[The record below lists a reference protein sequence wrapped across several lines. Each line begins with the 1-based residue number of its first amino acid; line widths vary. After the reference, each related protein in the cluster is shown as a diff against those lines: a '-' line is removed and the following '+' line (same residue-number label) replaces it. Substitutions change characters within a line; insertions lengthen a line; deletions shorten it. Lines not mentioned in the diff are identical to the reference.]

1 MGETGSVAQWY
12 RLTSLQP
19 PVLSK
24 AFLSSLLVLPSCRML
39 IVFGT
44 NPKMLSQWELAQLCA
59 ARPMSS
65 QHTHR
70 RCSAPCWTSAQ
81 LSQHWCKASPGRQS
95 LVFPKKG
102 HSPTPIPKH
111 NVRGNAVVRKCSV
124 GPVGCLIISPLTLK
138 LHRINLIAHTFKDTW
153 PKFSKPTWIHTS
165 TWLKIKWN
173 LCLKFSTAGCRKC
186 TRSLPSYHP
195 KNSLPG
201 ILGREK
207 QNRECYIEVLITF
220 LL

>member
-1 MGETGSVAQWY
+1 MEKATSNALLLNINAEATPAYGRDWFCCSVIQVNITPTPCA
-12 RLTSLQP
+12 
-19 PVLSK
+19 LSK

-59 ARPMSS
+59 AQPMSS

-124 GPVGCLIISPLTLK
+124 GPVGCLIISPLILK
-138 LHRINLIAHTFKDTW
+138 L
-153 PKFSKPTWIHTS
+153 
-165 TWLKIKWN
+165 
-173 LCLKFSTAGCRKC
+173 
-186 TRSLPSYHP
+186 
-195 KNSLPG
+195 
-201 ILGREK
+201 
-207 QNRECYIEVLITF
+207 Q
-220 LL
+220 